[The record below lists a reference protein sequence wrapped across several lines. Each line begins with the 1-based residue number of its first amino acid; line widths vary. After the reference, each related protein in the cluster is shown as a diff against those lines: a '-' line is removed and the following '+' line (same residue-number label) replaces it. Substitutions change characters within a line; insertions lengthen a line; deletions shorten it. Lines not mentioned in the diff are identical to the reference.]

1 MTKRSRLF
9 VAVIG
14 IVAAAC
20 VAMFLGELMEFEY
33 PNAMTILRV
42 ANARTAAGEAAGDV
56 IARTLNVQRS
66 QLRWHRCSFCKSFDK
81 TLPPGMIRVQMS
93 IIPKDN
99 YVFAFHPRSNVLYPD
114 DQRTNDAFPAMHA
127 RD

>member
-1 MTKRSRLF
+1 MTKKSRF
-9 VAVIG
+9 FAAVVG
-14 IVAAAC
+14 IAAAAC
-20 VAMFLGELMEFEY
+20 VAMFLGELLEFEY
-33 PNAMTILRV
+33 PYAMTILRV
-42 ANARTAAGEAAGDV
+42 ANARTAAGEAVGDV
-56 IARTLNVQRS
+56 IARTLNVQQS
-66 QLRWHRCSFCKSFDK
+66 QLHWHRCSLCKSFDK

-114 DQRTNDAFPAMHA
+114 DQRTHDAFPAMHG

>member
-1 MTKRSRLF
+1 MF
-9 VAVIG
+9 V
-14 IVAAAC
+14 
-20 VAMFLGELMEFEY
+20 GELMEFEY
-33 PNAMTILRV
+33 PYAMTILRV
-42 ANARTAAGEAAGDV
+42 ENARTAAGEAAGDV

-66 QLRWHRCSFCKSFDK
+66 QLHWHRCGFCKSFDK

-114 DQRTNDAFPAMHA
+114 DPRTHDAFPAMRSRA
-127 RD
+127 QK